1 MSCFYSL
8 LGDMDGGKKM
18 STTDA
23 RRLFGNLST
32 HSTNRN
38 IGRGRGRGQGR
49 GGLGVLGRMCP
60 PSQRPKPSSSGGH
73 GKFRQLRLNESSLL
87 GNSSSGGSSTGG
99 SSTERSPTGEVATRT
114 TTTTGSFSH
123 AAKSL
128 NLRNYLNLMDA
139 IDGLRYQ
146 LPGLATEATTSIFSD
161 LAQRTVIRLAREN
174 VVGTAATDF
183 LTTTRLVGRP
193 HRRRL
198 YVCDDWSSL
207 LRDRLLPLF
216 ELVIGPDD
224 RRKRFDPRLRVNA
237 QMKEYDKETTNVVVA
252 SSSDDQHSTAAPIA
266 RCARFLNNLR
276 TNYYASTSLVLGY
289 DATPPIGSSSCACCF
304 FSPAVY
310 VFCSV
315 TAISPSTDPES
326 ARYRSNETV
335 FARLFRESGVPAV
348 CFDVASLLCRPVS
361 EFAFERDF
369 RLPTSSVPPLGT
381 PVTDGPTF
389 VNLLK
394 GSNVF
399 EMGFMRNVFAM
410 HAVVNAIVDWAWIR
424 QRALHVR
431 LNGKRA
437 SVLDVPPVTV
447 YLSRELCPLF
457 DRVDTVPWTSLRRSR
472 KIVVHTV

>member
-1 MSCFYSL
+1 
-8 LGDMDGGKKM
+8 MDGGKKL

-32 HSTNRN
+32 HSTHRN
-38 IGRGRGRGQGR
+38 VGRGRGRGQGR

-60 PSQRPKPSSSGGH
+60 PSHRPKPSNSGGH
-73 GKFRQLRLNESSLL
+73 GKFRQLRLIESSV
-87 GNSSSGGSSTGG
+87 GSSSSGGSSTEGH
-99 SSTERSPTGEVATRT
+99 VATRT
-114 TTTTGSFSH
+114 TT
-123 AAKSL
+123 AKSL
-128 NLRNYLNLMDA
+128 NLRNYLNLLDA

-146 LPGLATEATTSIFSD
+146 LPGLATEATTSIFAD
-161 LAQRTVIRLAREN
+161 LAQRTVTRLAREN

-193 HRRRL
+193 QRRRL

-216 ELVIGPDD
+216 DLVIGPDD
-224 RRKRFDPRLRVNA
+224 RRKRFDPRLRING

-252 SSSDDQHSTAAPIA
+252 SSSDDHHSTAAPIA
-266 RCARFLNNLR
+266 RCTRFLNNLR

-289 DATPPIGSSSCACCF
+289 DATPPIAASSCACCF

-315 TAISPSTDPES
+315 TAISSSADPES

-361 EFAFERDF
+361 EFEFERDF
-369 RLPTSSVPPLGT
+369 RLPASSVPPLGT
-381 PVTDGPTF
+381 PATDGPTF